1 MEFNFSEEQ
10 ISIKEMAKSF
20 SESELMPYAS
30 EWDQRE
36 VFPLEILKKSAEIGF
51 ASIYVDEKFGGSGL
65 NRLAAAL
72 VFEELSRGCV
82 STAAFLSIHNMVSW
96 MIDSHGSDEIR
107 QRFIPKLS
115 SMELISSYCL
125 TESESGSDAAALK
138 TSAKKKDNSY
148 YIINGSKSF
157 ISGGPSSDVY
167 AVMCRTGDDSS
178 AGISCILIEK
188 GTKGLSFGKNE
199 KKLGWNSQ
207 PTSTVNFDNCEVP
220 ISNLV
225 GNEGEGFK
233 IAMKGLDG
241 GRVNIAACSIGG
253 ANLALEK
260 SLNYTSERKQ
270 FGKNLN
276 QFQVTQFKLADMA
289 TNLDAAKL
297 MVYRAA
303 NSIDIGNTNAT
314 KFCAMAKRF
323 ATDVCF
329 EICNEALQLHGGYGY
344 LKDYPLERLIRDLRV
359 HQILEGTNEIM
370 RMIISRGLIN
380 EREKDYND

>member
-1 MEFNFSEEQ
+1 MEFNLSQEQ

-30 EWDQRE
+30 NWDQKE
-36 VFPLEILKKSAEIGF
+36 IFPVETLKKSAEVGF
-51 ASIYVDEKFGGSGL
+51 ASIYVDEKYGGSGL

-82 STAAFLSIHNMVSW
+82 STAAFLSIHNMVAW
-96 MIDSHGSDEIR
+96 MIDSHGSDNLREK
-107 QRFIPKLS
+107 FIPKLS

-125 TESESGSDAAALK
+125 TESGSGSDAAALK

-148 YIINGSKSF
+148 YLINGSKNF
-157 ISGGPSSDVY
+157 ISGGPSSDLY
-167 AVMCRTGDDSS
+167 AVMCRTGDNSPG
-178 AGISCILIEK
+178 GISCILIEK

-220 ISNLV
+220 INNLV
-225 GNEGEGFK
+225 GNEGDGFK
-233 IAMKGLDG
+233 LAMKGLDG

-253 ANLALEK
+253 ATLALEK
-260 SLNYTSERKQ
+260 ALSYTSERKQ

-303 NSIDIGNTNAT
+303 DSIDLGDSNA
-314 KFCAMAKRF
+314 KRSCAMAKRF
-323 ATDVCF
+323 ATDICF

-370 RMIISRGLIN
+370 RMIISRSLIK
-380 EREKDYND
+380 EGEKN